1 MSEDPATVHEAHL
14 APEPTSRARS
24 RLARW
29 VEQLIPRA
37 CGLLFIY
44 AGVMKWWDPTKT
56 HRVFAFDRI
65 PEPLIKPLTM
75 LVASGEIALGLLLVI
90 GLFAMRRVIVATILL
105 LFVYSIQLA
114 VLIAAQNP
122 PECSCAAAAELLNR
136 FKSAKLSLTLGL
148 VRNALMMAAL
158 EWVRL
163 RMAGRAMMSA
173 HEAPRDGARIEQG
186 G

>member
-1 MSEDPATVHEAHL
+1 MSEGPATAHEAQV
-14 APEPTSRARS
+14 APEPTSRAR
-24 RLARW
+24 ARPAW
-29 VEQLIPRA
+29 WIEQLIPRA

-65 PEPLIKPLTM
+65 PEPIIKPLTM
-75 LVASGEIALGLLLVI
+75 LVASGEIALGLLLVL
-90 GLFAMRRVIVATILL
+90 GLFAMRRVIVATILV

-114 VLIAAQNP
+114 ILIAAQNP
-122 PECSCAAAAELLNR
+122 PECSCAAAAELFKR

-163 RMAGRAMMSA
+163 RRAARAMMTATTTDVASMK
-173 HEAPRDGARIEQG
+173 EG